1 VTRPRQSF
9 AQLPSRIGGS
19 VFLAALL
26 AMLHPG
32 SALATFHENEIS
44 KIMVGFNGNTQ
55 VQAVEMKM
63 LNSGQ
68 NFVSGCVLRTY
79 DAGGNLVAT
88 LGTFGNNLSATNAVA
103 GRKILFA
110 THAFSV
116 AFGITP
122 DLVINPGL
130 LVGTGQA
137 SFENP
142 PQSCFVNAIAYGS
155 VTTPKDGTTTAPA
168 LSTTGAT
175 VLVRTIDDGTTIVCP
190 LSEDAAA
197 RFSLVSGTSG
207 SPVTFT
213 NNSGSSVNVFPTAT
227 GVDGGT
233 PAPAPFRVYPNPFAA
248 GTKIE
253 VPGSGYVA
261 VYSVS
266 GRLVRSWGSRGVTAA
281 IQASVS
287 IPWDG
292 TDRTGRRLP
301 SGIYF
306 VEYGTQGEKRIPV
319 VLLR

>member
-1 VTRPRQSF
+1 MRPRRSD
-9 AQLPSRIGGS
+9 AKLPSRIGGS
-19 VFLAALL
+19 VFFAALL

-32 SALATFHENEIS
+32 SALATFHLNEID
-44 KIMVGFNGNTQ
+44 KVMVGFNGNAQ
-55 VQAVEMKM
+55 VQAVELKM
-63 LNSGQ
+63 LANGENQ
-68 NFVSGCVLRTY
+68 VGGALIRTY
-79 DAGGNLVAT
+79 DAGGSLVAT
-88 LGTFGNNLSATNAVA
+88 LGTFSGNLPVGNAIA
-103 GRKILFA
+103 GRKILCA
-110 THAFSV
+110 THAFAV
-116 AFGITP
+116 VFGITP

-130 LVGTGQA
+130 LVGTGQV

-155 VTTPKDGTTTAPA
+155 VTTPKDGTTSAPA
-168 LSTTGAT
+168 LSTAGAT
-175 VLVRTIDDGTTIVCP
+175 ALVRTIDDGTTVVCP

-197 RFSLVSGTSG
+197 RFSVVSGTSG

-213 NNSGSSVNVFPTAT
+213 NNSGASVNVFPTAT

-248 GTKIE
+248 GTKIL
-253 VPGSGYVA
+253 VPGYGYVA
-261 VYSVS
+261 IYDVS

-281 IQASVS
+281 AQGSVS

-306 VEYGTQGEKRIPV
+306 VKYGTQGEKRIPV